1 MTGRDRLW
9 KACAPLAGACAVA
22 VAATA
27 LPGATASAATAAAPM
42 SCGKTFDTS
51 TIGNSFPLRLR
62 IALPTRNWCMLYGDV
77 PGEIDPVHV
86 GRPMLDETQWWGP
99 AIMLVDGA
107 RVVRRADALRPAT
120 TPTIGTSRPWPADF
134 LGYVASL
141 PRVRVVAG
149 PSPVAIGGIR
159 GTRITLRTPP
169 MHPLLWLKGDRAWLG
184 GGQTGLD
191 PARRRELILLTV
203 RGKKL
208 LLTSGDPAAL
218 FAARLSQVRVLW
230 RSIEFD
236 A

>member
-1 MTGRDRLW
+1 MRR
-9 KACAPLAGACAVA
+9 KACVPLAGACAVA

-27 LPGATASAATAAAPM
+27 LLGTTSSAATTAGPV
-42 SCGKTFDTS
+42 SCGRTFDTS
-51 TIGNSFPLRLR
+51 TIRSSFPVRLR
-62 IALPTRNWCMLYGDV
+62 ITMPTRRWCVLHGDV
-77 PGEIDPVHV
+77 PGSIEPVHV
-86 GRPMLDETQWWGP
+86 GSPMLDMRQWWGP
-99 AIMLVDGA
+99 AITLVDGA

-120 TPTIGTSRPWPADF
+120 NPTIGTSRPLPADF

-159 GTRITLRTPP
+159 GTRITLTTPP

-203 RGKKL
+203 HGKKL
-208 LLTSGDPAAL
+208 LLTEADPTVSFAERLAQVHAL
-218 FAARLSQVRVLW
+218 W
-230 RSIEFD
+230 KSIRFD
-236 A
+236 S